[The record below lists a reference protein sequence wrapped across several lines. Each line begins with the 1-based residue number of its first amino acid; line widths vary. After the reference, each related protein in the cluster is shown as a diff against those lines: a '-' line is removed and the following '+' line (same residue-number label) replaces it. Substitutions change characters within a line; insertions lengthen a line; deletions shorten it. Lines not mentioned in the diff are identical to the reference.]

1 MFFWKPHRL
10 GGWHEEAGAR
20 TGGNGCLSHDRCP
33 DLHPDRKIKPR
44 AVLCVG
50 RPTKGRQCPQTKI
63 PWRCAHLSPLPMKNV
78 LLFFST
84 FARICLWLGEA
95 QNKERTVFLIA
106 CRAICSF
113 WLLFLVVSVVS
124 VVSFFLTH
132 DFLLFYFFVVYL
144 SFFLHFFAILVIQ
157 LVYKVY
163 LVCSMYICCVLSPLQ
178 LSLFPHDGA
187 VGGLGFQRWCLTS
200 PLCLSLSCLSRNGL
214 FLFIYAVTAD
224 WTIFQPL
231 CSLRSYLWCVRR
243 PQWADCEHTS
253 RSATSGKSHLTN
265 ICFSFWQIWRTF
277 IFILE
282 KKRSTHF
289 SAY

>member
-95 QNKERTVFLIA
+95 GGGAKQRENRFLNCLPCNLQFLAFVSCCFCCFCCFFFFNSWFFI
-106 CRAICSF
+106 I
-113 WLLFLVVSVVS
+113 LF
-124 VVSFFLTH
+124 FCC
-132 DFLLFYFFVVYL
+132 L
-144 SFFLHFFAILVIQ
+144 SFFLSPLFSRFWLFSWCTKSTLVS
-157 LVYKVY
+157 
-163 LVCSMYICCVLSPLQ
+163 SMYICCVLSPLQ
-178 LSLFPHDGA
+178 LSLFPYDGA
-187 VGGLGFQRWCLTS
+187 VGGLGFLRWCLTS
-200 PLCLSLSCLSRNGL
+200 PLSLSCLSRNGL

-231 CSLRSYLWCVRR
+231 CSRRSYLLMCATV
-243 PQWADCEHTS
+243 QWADCEHTS

-282 KKRSTHF
+282 
-289 SAY
+289 